1 VHAPPPGVERTDD
14 QLGAE
19 FACQELINCYAL
31 HIDSRVARK
40 NVDLF
45 TEDAEAASPK
55 QAVKGRSGLESV
67 MAAREA
73 DIERKTRHQVSN
85 IVFCRTGP
93 DSATAQSLMCLYVLG
108 DDEELSVR
116 AITVFDDEFARDGV
130 GRWRFSRRFATPLAG
145 GR

>member
-1 VHAPPPGVERTDD
+1 VHELPPGVEPIVN
-14 QLGAE
+14 QLSAE
-19 FACQELINCYAL
+19 FACQELINYYAL
-31 HIDSRVARK
+31 HIDSGFARK

-45 TEDAEAASPK
+45 TEDAEAASPE
-55 QAVKGRSGLESV
+55 QAVKGRSQLESV

-85 IVFCRTGP
+85 IVFRRTGP

-108 DDEELSVR
+108 DDEELGVR
-116 AITVFDDEFARDGV
+116 AITVFDDEFARDSG

-145 GR
+145 SR